1 MGIYI
6 ILLIAAAALI
16 IAGTAIWYA
25 FVFEPANFKLS
36 EITVNIKSGKSNKKS
51 QSGEIPEEIKS
62 FKSANVILNPS
73 GKLPYRNCRGTTILQ
88 ILHLTDFHLRKDR
101 NGRKLFSFIKSLWSL
116 KPDLIFLTG
125 DLVEKDAYFDYLIE
139 MLTGLDA
146 KLGKYAVFG
155 VHDYYHKRPTEFIK
169 NMIKRQ
175 KKYMR
180 QNSIELLVEKLEK
193 IGITSL
199 RNEKVILNLNPQK
212 NSEGTGLNKINKIE
226 IVGVDDAVIE
236 RADTGYAFGGHK
248 GKSKPFASGSGR
260 ASYRQVLKR
269 PSGHIHSLS
278 ESGKLK
284 ICITHTPD
292 MDLFVDFVE
301 NKTDIVIS
309 GHTHGG
315 QVRIPAVGAL
325 ISGANIPVKYASGL
339 FYFEKFV
346 LYISRGLGEG
356 RYSPFRVY
364 CQPEATLININ
375 SVF

>member
-1 MGIYI
+1 MSIYI
-6 ILLIAAAALI
+6 IILITAAALI
-16 IAGTAIWYA
+16 IAGAAIWYA
-25 FVFEPANFKLS
+25 FVFEPANFRLS
-36 EITVNIKSGKSNKKS
+36 EITVNIRGGKNGKKS
-51 QSGEIPEEIKS
+51 QAKEILEEINSLKNTS
-62 FKSANVILNPS
+62 EVLNHS
-73 GKLPYRNCRGTTILQ
+73 DKLPYSNLQSTTILR

-101 NGRKLFSFIKSLWSL
+101 NGRKLFSFIKSLSGL

-139 MLTGLDA
+139 MLAGLDA
-146 KLGKYAVFG
+146 KIGKFAVFG

-180 QNSIELLVEKLEK
+180 QNSIDALVEKLER

-199 RNEKVILNLNPQK
+199 RNEKVILNLNPPG
-212 NSEGTGLNKINKIE
+212 SREGAGVNGINKIE

-236 RADTGYAFGGHK
+236 RADTGYAFGGDK
-248 GKSKPFASGSGR
+248 GKSKPLASGSGR
-260 ASYRQVLKR
+260 ARYSQVLKR
-269 PSGHIHSLS
+269 GSSHIHSLS

-301 NKTDIVIS
+301 NKTDIVIA

-315 QVRIPAVGAL
+315 QVRIPAAGAL